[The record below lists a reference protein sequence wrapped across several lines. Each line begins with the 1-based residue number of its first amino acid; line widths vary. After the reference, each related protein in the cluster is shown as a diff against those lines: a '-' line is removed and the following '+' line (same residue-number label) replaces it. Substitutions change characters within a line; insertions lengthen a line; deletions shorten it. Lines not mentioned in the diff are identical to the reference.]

1 MTLKNILSAPFI
13 LIAVLL
19 LSTAAHSSGFPNLS
33 NITDDTFLTAE
44 QAFIP
49 TTLRTANSI
58 QVTIEI
64 AEHYYLYK
72 NKLLVRFNNLD
83 STNIEYP
90 KGELHTDE
98 YFGEQEIYRNNL
110 SFKIPLTGVQQNA
123 SLQLAYQGC
132 AESGLCYPPQ
142 FLKIDI
148 NEQVFNSSSAL
159 ANDNKSAINDSV
171 LAADKEFSF
180 SDFKLNEL
188 LENENIFFILL
199 MFFLLGLGL
208 SFTPCVFPMYPILT
222 GIIVGQGDTLSVKRA
237 FLLSLSYVQGMAITY
252 TALGIIVAF
261 AGMQFQAAFQHPA
274 VLIGLS
280 LLFIFLA
287 LSMFG
292 IFNLALPSKWQQKLN
307 SLSNNQKGGSYL
319 GVLMMGVISGLVASP
334 CTTAP
339 LTAALIYIA
348 QSGDVVVGASALYA
362 LSMGMG
368 LPLIILGSSGGKLL
382 PKAGAWMNII
392 KNIFGYLLLAVPI
405 LLLDRILPT
414 LYSELLMIT
423 LTLTFS
429 AYLYVINLDSQRS
442 FWFGARSLLIFILMF
457 VGLNQGY
464 QLVMPS
470 NGSAVS
476 TKQQRHHFTKVAS
489 LAELQLKIEQAAN
502 HQQAVIVDLYADW
515 CIACK
520 EFEKYTFN
528 DPAVQS
534 ATSNEVLLQ
543 IDLTDTASDQSREV
557 MEHFNVLGL
566 PTILLFDHSGKEL
579 TADRITGF
587 LGADKFTA
595 HINNAFN

>member
-1 MTLKNILSAPFI
+1 
-13 LIAVLL
+13 
-19 LSTAAHSSGFPNLS
+19 
-33 NITDDTFLTAE
+33 
-44 QAFIP
+44 
-49 TTLRTANSI
+49 
-58 QVTIEI
+58 
-64 AEHYYLYK
+64 
-72 NKLLVRFNNLD
+72 
-83 STNIEYP
+83 
-90 KGELHTDE
+90 
-98 YFGEQEIYRNNL
+98 
-110 SFKIPLTGVQQNA
+110 
-123 SLQLAYQGC
+123 
-132 AESGLCYPPQ
+132 
-142 FLKIDI
+142 
-148 NEQVFNSSSAL
+148 
-159 ANDNKSAINDSV
+159 
-171 LAADKEFSF
+171 
-180 SDFKLNEL
+180 
-188 LENENIFFILL
+188 
-199 MFFLLGLGL
+199 
-208 SFTPCVFPMYPILT
+208 
-222 GIIVGQGDTLSVKRA
+222 
-237 FLLSLSYVQGMAITY
+237 
-252 TALGIIVAF
+252 
-261 AGMQFQAAFQHPA
+261 
-274 VLIGLS
+274 
-280 LLFIFLA
+280 
-287 LSMFG
+287 
-292 IFNLALPSKWQQKLN
+292 
-307 SLSNNQKGGSYL
+307 
-319 GVLMMGVISGLVASP
+319 
-334 CTTAP
+334 
-339 LTAALIYIA
+339 
-348 QSGDVVVGASALYA
+348 
-362 LSMGMG
+362 
-368 LPLIILGSSGGKLL
+368 
-382 PKAGAWMNII
+382 
-392 KNIFGYLLLAVPI
+392 
-405 LLLDRILPT
+405 
-414 LYSELLMIT
+414 MIT

>member
-1 MTLKNILSAPFI
+1 MALKNILSAPFI

-392 KNIFGYLLLAVPI
+392 KNIFGFLLLAVPI

>member
-392 KNIFGYLLLAVPI
+392 KNVFGFLLLAVPI
-405 LLLDRILPT
+405 LLLDRILPA
-414 LYSELLMIT
+414 LYSELLMII

-429 AYLYVINLDSQRS
+429 AYLYVINLNSQRT
-442 FWFGARSLLIFILMF
+442 FWFGARSLLIFVLMF

-476 TKQQRHHFTKVAS
+476 TKQQSHHFTKVAS

-534 ATSNEVLLQ
+534 ATSNVVLLQ

>member
-392 KNIFGYLLLAVPI
+392 KNIFGFLLLAVPI

-534 ATSNEVLLQ
+534 ATSNVVLLQ